1 MRECYSNE
9 MVRARGWR
17 TLMEIDK
24 PAGRIGLQPAASVG
38 GPAKRAAQEAA
49 HRERPS
55 EGPKRP
61 ETALEVVIKD

>member
-1 MRECYSNE
+1 
-9 MVRARGWR
+9 
-17 TLMEIDK
+17 MEIDK

-61 ETALEVVIKD
+61 ETALEVV